1 MQDAKRRLSASP
13 RPYRIHFGQAV
24 AAGLALTAPAAAPH
38 AAASGATTPVSAAP
52 ASRTRLLTRGLAGGS
67 TQSTRRHGADGVAD
81 LRALALGFD
90 VRYEVFL
97 AEEVDAQARMRLV
110 GYEIEL
116 RGEARPLLSAWFG
129 DDEAAAQVRDA
140 LERLAEAASRGP
152 CVVARCAPTL
162 GARRREGLDPA
173 PERLRVCLYEH
184 AHPLDAADV
193 DGQPCVRAVSER
205 LAALG
210 VRRAVA

>member
-1 MQDAKRRLSASP
+1 M
-13 RPYRIHFGQAV
+13 
-24 AAGLALTAPAAAPH
+24 
-38 AAASGATTPVSAAP
+38 
-52 ASRTRLLTRGLAGGS
+52 
-67 TQSTRRHGADGVAD
+67 AD
-81 LRALALGFD
+81 LRALALAFD
-90 VRYEVFL
+90 VRFEVFL

-129 DDEAAAQVRDA
+129 DDEAALQVRDA
-140 LERLAEAASRGP
+140 LEQLAEAASRGP
-152 CVVARCAPTL
+152 CVVAPCAPTL
-162 GARRREGLDPA
+162 AARRREGQDAA
-173 PERLRVCLYEH
+173 PERLRVCLYHH

-193 DGQPCVRAVSER
+193 DGQPCVKAVSER